1 MSKKI
6 FFLLVLF
13 ALTYACVP
21 LSQSSI
27 LPTSTATA
35 YSPTATQT
43 SIPTEKTPTF
53 VPTASITPAVVIKPQ
68 HHNLA
73 LSENNVDEIKTLAIF
88 GDSKEYCFNY
98 SSLESDISIRL
109 KNERFEYLLANN
121 DYEANQIEI
130 WNLEAEEVLR
140 TIPIDDVDSVLFS
153 PDQTSLITLSGYD
166 PPKISIWDI
175 ESGAERQT
183 FKLKPDYGYD
193 ERINISQ
200 DGLRI
205 AFFLSRRYS
214 ERFRVS
220 EFNIQTARAS
230 ETFYDFPLYR
240 EQPPP
245 RIYSPSGNLL
255 SIAYGID
262 DKLHLLDL
270 TNQKDF
276 FLEFPFESSFDAV
289 MEEEILET
297 IALSSNEK
305 YLVGGT
311 LGGNIYVW
319 DFSTGALLYKT
330 HAHTTDISD
339 GWIGGIKIMQ
349 FSPESNLLLSV
360 GYDGYTRL
368 WDVSTGVLLKEIN
381 TCHHFGGFTE
391 DGRYLVTVG
400 KNGIELWGIP

>member
-1 MSKKI
+1 MSKNYYLSL
-6 FFLLVLF
+6 FLALF
-13 ALTYACVP
+13 
-21 LSQSSI
+21 LSITSCAHPEQENI
-27 LPTSTATA
+27 IPTVTNHIIETNAPTLAQETQMPLPTLT
-35 YSPTATQT
+35 
-43 SIPTEKTPTF
+43 
-53 VPTASITPAVVIKPQ
+53 ITPAVINKAQ
-68 HHNLA
+68 LHKFA
-73 LSENNVDEIKTLAIF
+73 LNEKNIDEIKMLATF
-88 GDSKEYCFNY
+88 GDTKEYCLIS
-98 SSLESDISIRL
+98 SSLESDTSIRL
-109 KNERFEYLLANN
+109 KNGQIEYLLANN
-121 DYEANQIEI
+121 DYETNQIEI
-130 WNLEAEEVLR
+130 WGVEAAEILQ
-140 TIPIDDVDSVLFS
+140 TISIDDVDNVLFS

-166 PPKISIWDI
+166 PQKISFWDI
-175 ESGAERQT
+175 ESRLERQS

-245 RIYSPSGNLL
+245 RIYSPSGYLL
-255 SIAYGID
+255 SITYGTD

-270 TNQKDF
+270 TNQKDS
-276 FLEFPFESSFDAV
+276 FLEFPFENLTDVV

-297 IALSSNEK
+297 IALSSNEN

-319 DFSTGALLYKT
+319 NFSTGDLLYKV

-339 GWIGGIKIMQ
+339 GWIGGIKILQ

-360 GYDGYTRL
+360 GYDGYTKL
-368 WDVSTGVLLKEIN
+368 WDASTGVLLKEIN

-391 DGRYLVTVG
+391 DGRYLVAVG
-400 KNGIELWGIP
+400 KNGIEVWGIP